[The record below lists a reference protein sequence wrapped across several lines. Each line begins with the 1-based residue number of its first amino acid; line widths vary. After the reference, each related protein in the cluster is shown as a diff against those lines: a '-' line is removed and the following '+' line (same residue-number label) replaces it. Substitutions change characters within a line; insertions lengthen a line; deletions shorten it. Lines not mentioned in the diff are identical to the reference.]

1 MQHLQ
6 TSVHCPPNCSLIFY
20 SSLGIAGCFHYGLS
34 HVRSTACV
42 SKCHLRT
49 PTTTFSFY
57 FTSPL
62 FCPWSSPLSPN
73 ILCARTTCISSMQK
87 WKLRLWG
94 CTLSLKCRTL
104 RPEYQSLVFDACLLD
119 SSRACCCCRL
129 KFDRALWEQLFSLR
143 GYAYLALVHHHF
155 CQHSL
160 LCKRALIFTGAFPS
174 LSAVLNHI
182 LTSALGVVLQCAAY
196 DCGAT

>member
-1 MQHLQ
+1 MGQVIKVQSQRNCPLHSKPPVNLYWFWVMQHLQ

-119 SSRACCCCRL
+119 FPQRLRLSRV
-129 KFDRALWEQLFSLR
+129 SPS
-143 GYAYLALVHHHF
+143 
-155 CQHSL
+155 SL
-160 LCKRALIFTGAFPS
+160 LSAFSFMQTGSNLYRSLPFTQRC
-174 LSAVLNHI
+174 
-182 LTSALGVVLQCAAY
+182 T
-196 DCGAT
+196 